1 MNQAGG
7 ARPDH
12 TLASVGCAMDDQT
25 ATTSPSSWGVHMGLA
40 LDQARQA
47 VTHDDVPVGAVIVR
61 DGVVIARGRNR
72 REANQDPTAHA
83 EIVVLRAASSAIG
96 NWHLEGCTLVVTLE
110 PCVMCAGAIV
120 LSRLD
125 RVVFG
130 ATDPKAGAVCS
141 VMRLLD
147 DQRLNHRVQVVE
159 GVSATECSTLLRTFF
174 QDRRGPQQA
183 SARLG
188 RPRPDR

>member
-1 MNQAGG
+1 
-7 ARPDH
+7 
-12 TLASVGCAMDDQT
+12 
-25 ATTSPSSWGVHMGLA
+25 MGLA
-40 LDQARQA
+40 LEQARRA
-47 VTHDDVPVGAVIVR
+47 MTHDDVPVGAVIVR
-61 DGVVIARGRNR
+61 DGVVVAQGRNR
-72 REANQDPTAHA
+72 REVDQDPTAHA
-83 EIVVLRAASSAIG
+83 EIVALRAASSAIG

-159 GVSATECSTLLRTFF
+159 GVRATECGTLLRTFF
-174 QDRRGPQQA
+174 QDRRGSQQA